1 MRYISVIYG
10 IILSTFLLFPLITG
24 NSFAS
29 PSGSMREVVSNEK
42 MQLYVTSIER
52 KDVDHEGK
60 GVYVEVVL
68 KNLEPNPRAFNLFFA
83 KVLDPKGNEIKA
95 SPFLSSI
102 IPVRIPPN
110 DILRG
115 ELVFAVPNDF
125 DASKLVWEEFDKSMI
140 TVDLNSIKNPP
151 DPVPT
156 SDITLSSNKGK
167 MLSDG
172 RTQLTIH
179 DDLLNKSPSYYIVD
193 LSLKNLSKEPLKY
206 TVTYFFLKDQD
217 GVLYPPDLTNFQSMK
232 NPIKQGELKEGEEV
246 RGEVLFAL
254 PSNVSNIMLI
264 YDESLGLGSY
274 FAVPE
279 FSVLAYVIM
288 ALSIAFVLTL
298 SKIKVTIQ

>member
-1 MRYISVIYG
+1 MQRKPVIYG
-10 IILSTFLLFPLITG
+10 IILSTFLLFPLVTG
-24 NSFAS
+24 NSFAL
-29 PSGSMREVVSNEK
+29 PTGSMREVVNNEK
-42 MQLYVTSIER
+42 MQLYIVSIER
-52 KDVDHEGK
+52 KDVGQEGK
-60 GVYVEVVL
+60 GVYVEVIL
-68 KNLEPNPRAFNLFFA
+68 KNLEANPRSFNLFFA

-102 IPVRIPPN
+102 IPVRIAPN

-115 ELVFAVPNDF
+115 ELVFAVPPDF
-125 DASKLVWEEFDKSMI
+125 DASKLVWEEFDKSSM

-156 SDITLSSNKGK
+156 SDLILSSNKGK

-179 DDLLNKSPSYYIVD
+179 DDLLNKSPTYYIVD

-217 GVLYPPDLTNFQSMK
+217 GVLYPSDLTNFQSMK

-246 RGEVLFAL
+246 RGQVLFVL
-254 PSNVSNIMLI
+254 PSNVSNVMLI

-279 FSVLAYVIM
+279 FSMLVYAVM
-288 ALSIAFVLTL
+288 AVSMAFIFMFR
-298 SKIKVTIQ
+298 SKVRT

>member
-1 MRYISVIYG
+1 M
-10 IILSTFLLFPLITG
+10 
-24 NSFAS
+24 
-29 PSGSMREVVSNEK
+29 
-42 MQLYVTSIER
+42 
-52 KDVDHEGK
+52 
-60 GVYVEVVL
+60 
-68 KNLEPNPRAFNLFFA
+68 
-83 KVLDPKGNEIKA
+83 DPKGNEIKA

-102 IPVRIPPN
+102 IPVRIPSN

-246 RGEVLFAL
+246 RGQVLFAL
-254 PSNVSNIMLI
+254 TSNNLI
-264 YDESLGLGSY
+264 ERSYQIVFFNNAFFSLNCT
-274 FAVPE
+274 F
-279 FSVLAYVIM
+279 VISSRF
-288 ALSIAFVLTL
+288 LYRDDSINQIL
-298 SKIKVTIQ
+298 IQHS

>member
-1 MRYISVIYG
+1 MRCISVIYG
-10 IILSTFLLFPLITG
+10 IILSTFLLFPLVTG

-42 MQLYVTSIER
+42 MQLYVVSIER
-52 KDVDHEGK
+52 KDVGHEGK
-60 GVYVEVVL
+60 GVYVEVIL
-68 KNLEPNPRAFNLFFA
+68 KNLEPNPRGFNLFFA

-102 IPVRIPPN
+102 IPVRIAPN

-115 ELVFAVPNDF
+115 KLVFAVPPDF
-125 DASKLVWEEFDKSMI
+125 DASKLVWEEFDKSSM
-140 TVDLNSIKNPP
+140 TVDLNSIKDPP

-156 SDITLSSNKGK
+156 SDLILSSNKGK

-179 DDLLNKSPSYYIVD
+179 DDLLNKSPTYYIVD

-217 GVLYPPDLTNFQSMK
+217 GVLYPSDLTNFQSMQ

-246 RGEVLFAL
+246 RGQVLFVL
-254 PSNVSNIMLI
+254 PSSASNVMLI

-279 FSVLAYVIM
+279 FSVLVYAVM
-288 ALSIAFVLTL
+288 AVSMAFIFMFR
-298 SKIKVTIQ
+298 SKVRT